1 MSNLQSN
8 VKSVIFQIYCIGVN
22 QKISDESKINKIYNC
37 ILKNNN
43 DSIKRKNSELKKDSD
58 PIIIALI

>member
-1 MSNLQSN
+1 MSNLQLN

-22 QKISDESKINKIYNC
+22 QKISDESKINKIHNC

-43 DSIKRKNSELKKDSD
+43 DSIKRKN
-58 PIIIALI
+58 

>member
-22 QKISDESKINKIYNC
+22 QKISDESKINKIHNC

>member
-22 QKISDESKINKIYNC
+22 QKISDESKINKIHNC

-43 DSIKRKNSELKKDSD
+43 DKYKEKKLRIKKG
-58 PIIIALI
+58 